1 MEFAHISEVRYAGI
15 QALEVQQSLHNGA
28 AVSPQWCSSLSTMV
42 QQSLHN
48 GPATNSNVVATEV
61 GVQSFSVGRIANV
74 GIAMISSGE
83 LATVSVILP
92 QLDLPVMIFTHI
104 LTRFATV
111 VPHSHGPTNPGQT
124 RVQPGLTCSHVP
136 TNPG

>member
-1 MEFAHISEVRYAGI
+1 MW
-15 QALEVQQSLHNGA
+15 N
-28 AVSPQWCSSLSTMV
+28 SPTFLKSGMQVFRHLKCSSLSTMV

-111 VPHSHGPTNPGQT
+111 VPHSFTWTH
-124 RVQPGLTCSHVP
+124 
-136 TNPG
+136 